1 MEGITKKNIEK
12 KTLLIVEDD
21 ENVLSMMKEYFEYL
35 GYKVIIASNGMDG
48 LKTIKS
54 ENYDL
59 LITDIVMPYISGV
72 GLISFLKEKYPDI
85 PAIAVTGYG
94 KNLEKLAAEKRADVV
109 LRKPFTMEILIN
121 HVRKLLND

>member
-1 MEGITKKNIEK
+1 MEGFTKESEEK

-21 ENVLSMMKEYFEYL
+21 KHVLSMMKEYFEYL
-35 GYKVIIASNGMDG
+35 GYNVISASDGMDG
-48 LKTIKS
+48 LKMIKS

-59 LITDIVMPYISGV
+59 LITDIVMPYISGL
-72 GLISFLKEKYPDI
+72 GLISLLKKKYPDI

-94 KNLEKLAAEKRADVV
+94 KNLEKLASEKRADVV

-121 HVRKLLND
+121 HVHKLLED

>member
-1 MEGITKKNIEK
+1 MEGFTKKSEDK

-35 GYKVIIASNGMDG
+35 GYNVIIASNGMDG
-48 LKTIKS
+48 LKIIKS

-59 LITDIVMPYISGV
+59 LITDIVMPYISGI

-85 PAIAVTGYG
+85 PVIAVTGYG
-94 KNLEKLAAEKRADVV
+94 KNLEKVAAEKRADVV
-109 LRKPFTMEILIN
+109 LRKPFTMQILIN
-121 HVRKLLND
+121 HVHKLLND

>member
-1 MEGITKKNIEK
+1 MEGFTKKSEDK

-35 GYKVIIASNGMDG
+35 GYNVIIASNGMDG
-48 LKTIKS
+48 LKIIKS

-59 LITDIVMPYISGV
+59 LITDIVMPYISGI

-85 PAIAVTGYG
+85 PVIAVTGYG
-94 KNLEKLAAEKRADVV
+94 KNLEKVAAEKRADVV
-109 LRKPFTMEILIN
+109 LRKPFTMDILIN
-121 HVRKLLND
+121 HVHKLLND